1 MTAIRKRT
9 WTSPSGEEK
18 TAWLVDYRDG
28 AGKRRFKQFA
38 RKKDADDWKT
48 KTAYGVSIGIH
59 TADSQ
64 SITVAAAT
72 ELWIKTAELKDRE
85 RGTVE
90 QYRTIARLH
99 IIPLIGAEKLSK
111 LSQPRIEMFRDELL
125 ETRSKSMAGKSV
137 RALARI
143 IGEAQRRGLVAQNVA
158 STVKVTR
165 STRDKPKVEIPTKD
179 ELRAMLEH
187 AGELKPLLMTAI
199 FSGLRASELRGL
211 RWQDIDLKKGLITVS
226 QRADKYNDI
235 GPPKSASGYR
245 TIPISAALV
254 SELKSWKLRC
264 PNGKLGLAFPSSV
277 GGVQFYGH
285 LLRRRFFPIQIAAG
299 ICDPVMVDGKA
310 KASDGGKATMQARYG
325 FHALRHA
332 AASAW
337 IKQGVDLK
345 RLTVWLGHSSVQ
357 MSVDVYGHLLTDPA
371 GDAALI
377 EAAHAEL
384 LG

>member
-1 MTAIRKRT
+1 MAIRKRT
-9 WTSPSGEEK
+9 WTAPNGDEK
-18 TAWLVDYRDG
+18 QAWLVDYRDG

-38 RKKDADDWKT
+38 RKKDADAWIIEAAWEVSK
-48 KTAYGVSIGIH
+48 GVH

-64 SITVAAAT
+64 SVTIAAAAD
-72 ELWIKTAELKDRE
+72 LWIKAAEGNERE

-99 IIPLIGAEKLSK
+99 IVPLIGAERLSK
-111 LSQPRIEMFRDELL
+111 LSRPKVEQFRDQLL
-125 ETRSKSMAGKSV
+125 ETRSKAMAGKAV
-137 RALARI
+137 RALSRI

-158 STVKVTR
+158 SAVKVTR
-165 STRDKPKVEIPTKD
+165 QARDKPKIEIPAKD
-179 ELRAMLEH
+179 ELRSMLEH

-211 RWQDIDLKKGLITVS
+211 RWSDIDLKKNTISVA
-226 QRADKYNDI
+226 QRADKYCDI

-254 SELKSWKLRC
+254 SELKAWKLRC
-264 PNGKLGLAFPSSV
+264 PNGKLGLAFPNSV
-277 GGVQFYGH
+277 GGVQDYGH
-285 LLRRRFFPIQIAAG
+285 LLRRRFFPVQIAAG
-299 ICDPVMVDGKA
+299 VCEPVIEAGKPKIDGKGNPV
-310 KASDGGKATMQARYG
+310 KQARYG
-325 FHALRHA
+325 LHSLRHA

-345 RLTVWLGHSSVQ
+345 RLTGWLGHSSVQ
-357 MSVDVYGHLLTDPA
+357 MSVDVYGHMLTDPA

-377 EAAHAEL
+377 EAAHVEL

>member
-1 MTAIRKRT
+1 MSK
-9 WTSPSGEEK
+9 
-18 TAWLVDYRDG
+18 
-28 AGKRRFKQFA
+28 
-38 RKKDADDWKT
+38 
-48 KTAYGVSIGIH
+48 GVH

-64 SITVAAAT
+64 SVTVAAAAD
-72 ELWIKTAELKDRE
+72 LWIKAAEGNGRE

-99 IIPLIGAEKLSK
+99 IVPLIGAERLSK
-111 LSQPRIEMFRDELL
+111 LSRPKIERFRDQLL
-125 ETRSKSMAGKSV
+125 ETRSKAMAGKAV
-137 RALARI
+137 RALSRI
-143 IGEAQRRGLVAQNVA
+143 IGEAQRRGLVARNVA
-158 STVKVTR
+158 SAVKVTR
-165 STRDKPKVEIPTKD
+165 QSRDKPKIEIPTKD
-179 ELRAMLEH
+179 ELRSMLEH

-211 RWQDIDLKKGLITVS
+211 RWQDIDLKKNTITVS
-226 QRADKYNDI
+226 QRADKYCDI

-254 SELKSWKLRC
+254 SELKAWKLRC
-264 PNGKLGLAFPSSV
+264 PNGKLGLAFPNSV
-277 GGVQFYGH
+277 GGVQDYGH
-285 LLRRRFFPIQIAAG
+285 LLRRRFFPVQIAAG
-299 ICDPVMVDGKA
+299 VCEPVVEAGKPKMDA
-310 KASDGGKATMQARYG
+310 KGNQIQQARYG
-325 FHALRHA
+325 LHSLRHA

-377 EAAHAEL
+377 EAAHVEL

>member
-1 MTAIRKRT
+1 MAIRKRK
-9 WTSPSGEEK
+9 WTTSDGEKKEV
-18 TAWLVDYRDG
+18 WLVDYRDG
-28 AGKRRFKQFA
+28 AGARRFKQFPL
-38 RKKDADDWKT
+38 KKQAEKWIT
-48 KTAYGVSIGIH
+48 EIAYSVSMGTH

-111 LSQPRIEMFRDELL
+111 LKQPRVELFRDQLL
-125 ETRSKSMAGKSV
+125 ETRSKAMAGKAV
-137 RALARI
+137 RALSRI
-143 IGEAQRRGLVAQNVA
+143 IGDAQRRGLVAQNVA
-158 STVKVTR
+158 TSVKVVR
-165 STRDKPKVEIPTKD
+165 PSRDKPKIEIPTKD

-211 RWQDIDLKKGLITVS
+211 RWSDIDLKKNTITVA
-226 QRADKYNDI
+226 QRADKYCDI

-254 SELKSWKLRC
+254 NELKAWKIRC
-264 PNGKLGLAFPSSV
+264 PNGVLGLAFPNST
-277 GGVQFYGH
+277 GGVQDYGH
-285 LLRRRFFPIQIAAG
+285 LLRRRFFPVQIAAG
-299 ICDPVMVDGKA
+299 VCDPVIEAGKPKMDGK
-310 KASDGGKATMQARYG
+310 GNQVLQARYG
-325 FHALRHA
+325 LHSLRHA

-377 EAAHAEL
+377 EAAHVEL

>member
-1 MTAIRKRT
+1 MAIRKRA
-9 WTSPSGEEK
+9 WTAPSGEEK

-38 RKKDADDWKT
+38 RKKDADAWITEAAWEVSK
-48 KTAYGVSIGIH
+48 GVH

-64 SITVAAAT
+64 SVTVAAAAD
-72 ELWIKTAELKDRE
+72 LWIKAAEGNERE

-99 IIPLIGAEKLSK
+99 IVPLIGAERLSK
-111 LSQPRIEMFRDELL
+111 LSRPKVERFRDQLL
-125 ETRSKSMAGKSV
+125 ETRSKAMAGKAV
-137 RALARI
+137 RALSRI

-158 STVKVTR
+158 SAVKVTR
-165 STRDKPKVEIPTKD
+165 QARDKPKIEIPTKL

-211 RWQDIDLKKGLITVS
+211 RWHDIDLKKNTITVA
-226 QRADKYNDI
+226 QRADKYCDI

-245 TIPISAALV
+245 TIPISGALV
-254 SELKSWKLRC
+254 SELKAWKLRC
-264 PNGKLGLAFPSSV
+264 PNGKLGLAFPNSV
-277 GGVQFYGH
+277 GGVQDYGH
-285 LLRRRFFPIQIAAG
+285 LLRRRFFPVQIAAG
-299 ICDPVMVDGKA
+299 VCESVIEAGKPKVDA
-310 KASDGGKATMQARYG
+310 KGNQVQQARYG
-325 FHALRHA
+325 LHSLRHA

-345 RLTVWLGHSSVQ
+345 RLTVWLGHSTVQ

-377 EAAHAEL
+377 EAAHVEL

>member
-1 MTAIRKRT
+1 MAIRERA
-9 WTSPSGEEK
+9 WTSSKGEEK
-18 TAWLVDYRDG
+18 KAWLVDYRDG
-28 AGKRRFKQFA
+28 AGVRRFKQFA
-38 RKKDADDWKT
+38 RKKDAKEWLT
-48 KTAYGVSIGIH
+48 EAAWEVSKGLH

-64 SITVAAAT
+64 SVTVAAAAD
-72 ELWIKTAELKDRE
+72 LWIKAAEGNERE

-99 IIPLIGAEKLSK
+99 IIPLIGAERLSK
-111 LSQPRIEMFRDELL
+111 LSRPKVERFRDQLL
-125 ETRSKSMAGKSV
+125 ETRSKAMAGKAV
-137 RALARI
+137 RALSRI

-158 STVKVTR
+158 SAVKVNR
-165 STRDKPKVEIPTKD
+165 PSRDKPKVEIPTKD

-211 RWQDIDLKKGLITVS
+211 RWHDIDLKENTITVL
-226 QRADKYNDI
+226 QRADKYCDI

-254 SELKSWKLRC
+254 SELKAWKLRC
-264 PNGKLGLAFPSSV
+264 PNGKLGLAFPNSV
-277 GGVQFYGH
+277 GGVQDYGH
-285 LLRRRFFPIQIAAG
+285 LLRRRFFPVQVAAG
-299 ICDPVMVDGKA
+299 VCEPVIEAGKPKMDA
-310 KASDGGKATMQARYG
+310 KGNQVQQARYG
-325 FHALRHA
+325 LHSLRHA

-377 EAAHAEL
+377 EAAHVEL

>member
-1 MTAIRKRT
+1 MTAVRKRA
-9 WTSPSGEEK
+9 WTAPNGEEK

-38 RKKDADDWKT
+38 RKKDADAWITEAAWEVSK
-48 KTAYGVSIGIH
+48 GVH

-64 SITVAAAT
+64 SVTVAAAAD
-72 ELWIKTAELKDRE
+72 LWIKTAEANERE

-90 QYRTIARLH
+90 QYRTVARLH
-99 IIPLIGAEKLSK
+99 IVPLIGAERLSK
-111 LSQPRIEMFRDELL
+111 LSRPKVERFRDQLL
-125 ETRSKSMAGKSV
+125 ETRSKAMAGKAV
-137 RALARI
+137 RALSRI
-143 IGEAQRRGLVAQNVA
+143 IAEAQRRGLVAQNVA
-158 STVKVTR
+158 SAVKVTR
-165 STRDKPKVEIPTKD
+165 QARDKPKIEIPTKD

-211 RWQDIDLKKGLITVS
+211 RWSDIDLKKNTITVA
-226 QRADKYNDI
+226 QRADKYCDI

-254 SELKSWKLRC
+254 SELKAWKLRC
-264 PNGKLGLAFPSSV
+264 PNGKLGLAFPNSV
-277 GGVQFYGH
+277 GGVQDYGH
-285 LLRRRFFPIQIAAG
+285 LLRRRFFPVQIAAG
-299 ICDPVMVDGKA
+299 VCEPVIEAGKPKMDA
-310 KASDGGKATMQARYG
+310 KGNQIQQARYG
-325 FHALRHA
+325 LHSLRHA

-377 EAAHAEL
+377 EAAHVEL

>member
-1 MTAIRKRT
+1 MSVRKRA
-9 WTSPSGEEK
+9 WTAPNGEEK

-38 RKKDADDWKT
+38 RKKDADAWITEAAWEVSK
-48 KTAYGVSIGIH
+48 GVH

-64 SITVAAAT
+64 SVTVAAAAD
-72 ELWIKTAELKDRE
+72 LWIKAAEGNERE

-99 IIPLIGAEKLSK
+99 IVPLIGAERLSK
-111 LSQPRIEMFRDELL
+111 LSRPKVERFRDQLL
-125 ETRSKSMAGKSV
+125 ETRSKAMAGKAV
-137 RALARI
+137 RALSRI

-158 STVKVTR
+158 SAVKVTR
-165 STRDKPKVEIPTKD
+165 QARDKPKIEIPSKG

-187 AGELKPLLMTAI
+187 AGELKALLMTAI

-211 RWQDIDLKKGLITVS
+211 RWHDIDLKKNTVTVS
-226 QRADKYNDI
+226 QRADKYCDI
-235 GPPKSASGYR
+235 GRPKSASGYR

-254 SELKSWKLRC
+254 TELKAWKLRC
-264 PNGKLGLAFPSSV
+264 PNGKLGLAFPNSV
-277 GGVQFYGH
+277 GGVQDYGH
-285 LLRRRFFPIQIAAG
+285 LLRRRFFPVQIAAG
-299 ICDPVMVDGKA
+299 VCEPVIEAGKPRMDA
-310 KASDGGKATMQARYG
+310 KGNPVQQARYG
-325 FHALRHA
+325 LHSLRHA

-377 EAAHAEL
+377 EAAHVEL

>member
-1 MTAIRKRT
+1 MAIRKRA
-9 WTSPSGEEK
+9 WTAANGEEK

-28 AGKRRFKQFA
+28 SGARRFKQFA
-38 RKKDADDWKT
+38 RKKDADAWITEAAWEVSK
-48 KTAYGVSIGIH
+48 GVH

-64 SITVAAAT
+64 SVTVAAAAD
-72 ELWIKTAELKDRE
+72 LWIKAAEGNERE

-99 IIPLIGAEKLSK
+99 IVPLIGAERLSK
-111 LSQPRIEMFRDELL
+111 LSRPKVERFRDQLL
-125 ETRSKSMAGKSV
+125 ETRSKAMAGKAV
-137 RALARI
+137 RALSRI

-158 STVKVTR
+158 SAVKVTR
-165 STRDKPKVEIPTKD
+165 PSRDKPKVEIPTKS
-179 ELRAMLEH
+179 ELRAILEH
-187 AGELKPLLMTAI
+187 ASELKPLLMTAI

-211 RWQDIDLKKGLITVS
+211 RWQDIDLKKNTITVA
-226 QRADKYNDI
+226 QRADKYCDI

-254 SELKSWKLRC
+254 SELKAWKLRC
-264 PNGKLGLAFPSSV
+264 PNGALGLAFPNSV
-277 GGVQFYGH
+277 GGVQDYGH
-285 LLRRRFFPIQIAAG
+285 LLRRRFFPVQIAAG
-299 ICDPVMVDGKA
+299 VCEPIMDSGKPKIDA
-310 KASDGGKATMQARYG
+310 KGHHIQQARYG
-325 FHALRHA
+325 LHSLRHA

-377 EAAHAEL
+377 EAAHVEL

>member
-1 MTAIRKRT
+1 MAIRKRT
-9 WTSPSGEEK
+9 WTAPNGDAK
-18 TAWLVDYRDG
+18 QAWLVDYRDG

-38 RKKDADDWKT
+38 RKKDADAWIIEAAWEVSK
-48 KTAYGVSIGIH
+48 GVH

-64 SITVAAAT
+64 SVTIAAAADI
-72 ELWIKTAELKDRE
+72 WIKAAEGNERE

-99 IIPLIGAEKLSK
+99 IVPLIGAERLSK
-111 LSQPRIEMFRDELL
+111 LSRPKVEQFRDQLL
-125 ETRSKSMAGKSV
+125 ETRSKAMAGKAV
-137 RALARI
+137 RALSRI

-158 STVKVTR
+158 SAVKVTR
-165 STRDKPKVEIPTKD
+165 QARDKPKIDIPAKD
-179 ELRAMLEH
+179 ELRSMLEH

-211 RWQDIDLKKGLITVS
+211 RWSDIDLKKNTITVA
-226 QRADKYNDI
+226 QRADKYCDI

-254 SELKSWKLRC
+254 SELKAWKLRC
-264 PNGKLGLAFPSSV
+264 PNGKLGLAFPNSV
-277 GGVQFYGH
+277 GGVQDYGH
-285 LLRRRFFPIQIAAG
+285 LLRRRFFPVQIAAG
-299 ICDPVMVDGKA
+299 VCEPLIEAGKPKIDGK
-310 KASDGGKATMQARYG
+310 GNQVQQARYG
-325 FHALRHA
+325 LHSLRHA

-345 RLTVWLGHSSVQ
+345 RLTGWLGHSSVQ
-357 MSVDVYGHLLTDPA
+357 MSVDVYGHMLTDPA

-377 EAAHAEL
+377 EAAHVEL